1 MKKILISLL
10 ILFFSFESFS
20 QTYTQTFIDKCSG
33 EKKIATTTIINGN
46 ATVSFYNQVRTFS
59 PIEVQTGVVQ
69 TWLFTTKATYEA
81 LTCPVINNPIVQQA
95 VTNAAAQTASNAA
108 ASAAS
113 SAASTAASSAASGA
127 ASSSASSAASNSAS
141 SAATS
146 SAASTPP
153 PTPSTSSSTPPPA
166 SSGTSSGSSNSSSS
180 SQSSSSSSS
189 ESKTETKTE
198 TKSETKSESKTESK
212 SESKEES
219 KSESKS
225 EEKKEES
232 KSEEKKE
239 EKKEESKEEKKE
251 EKKEEQKKE
260 EKKKEKAIATN
271 PMLLSSDLSTIES
284 PDGRWLQSATIGVSK
299 SSLMGDE
306 SYSANTVIMSD
317 LKTFIVSGGYTK
329 MDFSEGKLKAIH
341 SYSTAFAYLNGNYM
355 NLLGY
360 TWIKPT
366 PKYGVFGYNLGLINL
381 FLKNEKD
388 NYDYNM
394 SSSIVA
400 FWTKPYQ
407 YSKKLTVSPQ
417 IFTMFA
423 PISWNTVAGTSTV
436 NRHMGFL
443 LGSSFDYKLSKR
455 FGFSFNYK
463 LSGNTSPGSPWLSN
477 FLIGSRMV
485 L

>member
-1 MKKILISLL
+1 
-10 ILFFSFESFS
+10 
-20 QTYTQTFIDKCSG
+20 
-33 EKKIATTTIINGN
+33 
-46 ATVSFYNQVRTFS
+46 
-59 PIEVQTGVVQ
+59 
-69 TWLFTTKATYEA
+69 
-81 LTCPVINNPIVQQA
+81 
-95 VTNAAAQTASNAA
+95 
-108 ASAAS
+108 
-113 SAASTAASSAASGA
+113 
-127 ASSSASSAASNSAS
+127 
-141 SAATS
+141 
-146 SAASTPP
+146 
-153 PTPSTSSSTPPPA
+153 
-166 SSGTSSGSSNSSSS
+166 
-180 SQSSSSSSS
+180 
-189 ESKTETKTE
+189 
-198 TKSETKSESKTESK
+198 
-212 SESKEES
+212 
-219 KSESKS
+219 
-225 EEKKEES
+225 
-232 KSEEKKE
+232 
-239 EKKEESKEEKKE
+239 
-251 EKKEEQKKE
+251 
-260 EKKKEKAIATN
+260 
-271 PMLLSSDLSTIES
+271 MLLSSDLSTIES

-394 SSSIVA
+394 SSSVVA

-417 IFTMFA
+417 VFTMFA
-423 PISWNTVAGTSTV
+423 PLSWNTVAGTSAV

-463 LSGNTSPGSPWLSN
+463 LNVSTEPGSPMLNN
-477 FLIGSRMV
+477 FLIGSRVM